1 MSQFKKK
8 IFKKVF
14 EANSDDVA
22 SIDGK
27 KTQVMTEEMFIPL
40 MGEMWDKAKI
50 KYKKRYLNKAFKFA
64 EWTHKHFYFDKGFW
78 SPLLQDT
85 YPDDLSTE
93 KLFEIWKKEQ

>member
-40 MGEMWDKAKI
+40 MGEMWDKAKS
-50 KYKKRYLNKAFKFA
+50 KYKKRYLNKTFQFA
-64 EWTHKHFYFDKGFW
+64 EWCIRLKDHLPNNKTM
-78 SPLLQDT
+78 
-85 YPDDLSTE
+85 E
-93 KLFEIWKKEQ
+93 EIFEIWKKEQ